1 MLEINNYNSS
11 ILKDISFSL
20 NENENLIILGQN
32 GAGKSTLAKV
42 LSNLIENDEVKL
54 FDVNI
59 NDISDDKRASLINYI
74 PPKLEIFDE
83 YITLREFLEL
93 SAVNNSDNNSQID
106 KIIELLSLKKLENR
120 FCKAFS
126 SGEKQLLLLGSAIMH
141 NAKITIFDEL
151 TANLDITRLKEVYD
165 IFKSDFLQQKIVIT
179 HNLDLAY
186 ALKFKVLYLKDGQIK
201 FYGSNEEFFSNE
213 NLQKFY
219 NNSIIKLDKHLVV
232 NL

>member
-93 SAVNNSDNNSQID
+93 SAINNSDNNSQID